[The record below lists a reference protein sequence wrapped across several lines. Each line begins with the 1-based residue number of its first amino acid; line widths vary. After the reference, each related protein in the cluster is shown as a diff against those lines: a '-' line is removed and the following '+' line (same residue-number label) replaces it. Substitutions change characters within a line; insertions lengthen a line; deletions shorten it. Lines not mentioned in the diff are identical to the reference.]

1 MNAWLWA
8 ADGLLLCL
16 APTGVVCFRGTL
28 GDRLA
33 GLQMGSTLVVL
44 TLVLLAQ
51 GFDRSPFYDV
61 PLTLVIL
68 SVGGGL
74 VFARFAQRWL

>member
-1 MNAWLWA
+1 
-8 ADGLLLCL
+8 
-16 APTGVVCFRGTL
+16 
-28 GDRLA
+28 
-33 GLQMGSTLVVL
+33 VL

-61 PLTLVIL
+61 PLTLAVL